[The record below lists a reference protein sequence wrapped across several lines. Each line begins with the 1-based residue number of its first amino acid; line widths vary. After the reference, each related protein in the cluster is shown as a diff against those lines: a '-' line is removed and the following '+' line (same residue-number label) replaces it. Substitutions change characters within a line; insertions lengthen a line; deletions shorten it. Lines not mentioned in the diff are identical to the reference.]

1 MCIDLC
7 AAPGGWC
14 QVAAKAMPANSVV
27 LGVDL
32 LPIRPIRN
40 VKTLVSDITTAECR
54 SLIKKEI
61 PSGWCVYFSL
71 FVFNLTQGFLTFRL

>member
-1 MCIDLC
+1 
-7 AAPGGWC
+7 
-14 QVAAKAMPANSVV
+14 VAAKAMPANSVV

-61 PSGWCVYFSL
+61 PSGWCVAAPL
-71 FVFNLTQGFLTFRL
+71 FVFLREAEFVTSIMLAQFLSRSSFSS